1 MGYILGMSL
10 MAAASLAVTLLAIL
24 LVILTRPRPRP
35 LLWAF
40 WLSALVINVGIGLAF
55 LLVFRSKGTILGTTS
70 TSVPG
75 GVYVLVGVIALA
87 AALFAS
93 TRRGREL
100 IGRELEKTLAPSEPD
115 DSVGGRLKAKADGVK
130 TRAEDSLAAGSVAIA
145 IVAGLFVAAPT
156 PFQLTA
162 VGEMVRQD
170 YPFVLQ
176 LALLVVVSLVTYIV
190 VEIPVVSYALR
201 PETTA
206 ARVTAFAAWLDA
218 NKIQAAAALAAVIGV
233 ILVIKGLAFS

>member
-1 MGYILGMSL
+1 MSGW
-10 MAAASLAVTLLAIL
+10 VQG
-24 LVILTRPRPRP
+24 PP
-35 LLWAF
+35 LSGLHPEAKF
-40 WLSALVINVGIGLAF
+40 PISTGIHSAPIVCLDCHKLEKGLAA
-55 LLVFRSKGTILGTTS
+55 K
-70 TSVPG
+70 
-75 GVYVLVGVIALA
+75 
-87 AALFAS
+87 
-93 TRRGREL
+93 
-100 IGRELEKTLAPSEPD
+100 EPD

-206 ARVTAFAAWLDA
+206 ARVTAFSAWLDA